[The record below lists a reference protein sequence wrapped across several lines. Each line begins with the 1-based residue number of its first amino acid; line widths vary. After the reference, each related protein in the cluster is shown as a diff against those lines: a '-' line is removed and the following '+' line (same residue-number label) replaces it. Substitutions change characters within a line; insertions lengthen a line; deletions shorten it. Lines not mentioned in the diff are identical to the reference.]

1 MIKDV
6 IKRTQERMD
15 AAIQVLMREFAGL
28 RSGRASLAL
37 LDGIRVEYYES
48 QMPLNQ
54 VATLSVPEARL
65 IVIQPWDPK
74 LIGEIE
80 KAILRSDLGLTP
92 ANDGKVIR
100 LPIPQLTEDRRKQ
113 IAKHARKLAE
123 DARVAVR
130 NVRRDGNEELKRLE
144 KESHLSEDDVRKAT
158 QELQKVTDDHIKK
171 IDDLLSHKEAEIM
184 EV

>member
-6 IKRTQERMD
+6 IKRTQGRMD
-15 AAIQVLMREFAGL
+15 TAIQVLMREFAGL

-37 LDGIRVEYYES
+37 LDGVRVDCYES

-54 VATLSVPEARL
+54 VASLSVPEARL

-123 DARVAVR
+123 EARVAVR
-130 NVRRDGNEELKRLE
+130 NVRRDGNEDLKRLE
-144 KESHLSEDDVRKAT
+144 KETHLSEDDVRKAT

>member
-1 MIKDV
+1 MIRDV
-6 IKRTQERMD
+6 LKRAQDRMD
-15 AAIQVLMREFAGL
+15 GAIQVLMREFAGL
-28 RSGRASLAL
+28 RSGRASLAI
-37 LDGIRVEYYES
+37 LDGIRVEYYGTA
-48 QMPLNQ
+48 MPLNQ
-54 VATLSVPEARL
+54 VASLSVPEARL

-92 ANDGKVIR
+92 ANDGKIVR
-100 LPIPQLTEDRRKQ
+100 LPIPPLTEDRRKQ

-123 DARVAVR
+123 EARVGVR

-144 KESHLSEDDVRKAT
+144 KDAHLSEDDVRRAG

>member
-1 MIKDV
+1 MIRDV
-6 IKRTQERMD
+6 IKRAQERMD

-37 LDGIRVEYYES
+37 LDGIRVEYYGS

-65 IVIQPWDPK
+65 IIIQPWDPK

-100 LPIPQLTEDRRKQ
+100 LPIPTLTEDRRKQ

-158 QELQKVTDDHIKK
+158 QELQKVTDDHTKK